1 MEDEELLEE
10 YEMTDYEKAFMV
22 MYYINEDDSVKMKK
36 NIIDKALKICPDY
49 FMAYVELA
57 SITKDHYKEIELLR
71 KAVEIA
77 RRISTKSFDDITK
90 YVEVMIFS
98 QYVEALKALG
108 EAYCEHGRFEEA
120 IEIFE
125 EAINVGPH
133 DPLNIRYRLINL
145 YCLENKDELASNLI
159 EMFAFD
165 DSTMMVFNK
174 ALVSFRMQR
183 YDEAMH
189 YLEEGQ
195 KRNRFVVGFLLD
207 MSKIKINDIAPSF
220 RPKTR
225 KEAAAYCIQSFRS
238 WYKTKGIMDTLLT
251 MTNKRNVDSSFSN

>member
-1 MEDEELLEE
+1 MEEELFEE

-22 MYYINEDDSVKMKK
+22 MYYIDEDNSIKMKK
-36 NIIDKALKICPDY
+36 DIIDKALKICPDY

-57 SITKDHYKEIELLR
+57 SITKDYYKEIELLR

-77 RRISTKSFDDITK
+77 RRISTKSLDDVTK
-90 YVEVMIFS
+90 YVEVMIIS
-98 QYVEALKALG
+98 QYVEALKILG

-125 EAINVGPH
+125 EALNIGPH
-133 DPLNIRYRLINL
+133 DPLNIRYRLTSL
-145 YCLENKDELASNLI
+145 YCLNNQDKLANDLI
-159 EMFAFD
+159 ETYYYD

-174 ALVSFRMQR
+174 ALVSFRMGK
-183 YDEAMH
+183 YDEALDL
-189 YLEEGQ
+189 LEEGH

-207 MSKIKINDIAPSF
+207 MSKIKPNDIAPSY

-251 MTNKRNVDSSFSN
+251 MSNKKNVDSSFSN